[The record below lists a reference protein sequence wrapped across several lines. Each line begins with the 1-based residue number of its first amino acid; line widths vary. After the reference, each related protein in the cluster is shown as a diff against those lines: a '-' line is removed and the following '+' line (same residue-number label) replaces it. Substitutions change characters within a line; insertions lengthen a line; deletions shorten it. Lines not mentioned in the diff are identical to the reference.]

1 VLIADNNPE
10 SSSLDTYAGKSSIEW
25 GGIGMKAEILATGD
39 EIRSGALV
47 DSNSAYIAE
56 RLESIGIAVNRHIC
70 VGDELDTLVATFKEI
85 ANSADICVATG
96 GLGPTSDDLTAEA
109 AAKAVGQ
116 PQDLDP
122 RALADIER
130 FFKER
135 QRKMTDSNKKQAML
149 PRTAQAMYNPIGTA
163 PGFSLQIG
171 KCRFFFLP
179 GVPPE
184 MKRIL
189 SQDVLPRIQKMPGA
203 TQGHCL
209 VRSISTFGLTESVTG
224 DLVADLIHDFPE
236 IKLGL
241 RAKFPE
247 IHVKLYLN
255 GEDLALMQDRLA
267 AAAQWVLK
275 RLGSHVLSSQGESMQ
290 AVVGELLRQHQA
302 TLAVAESCTGGR
314 IANWLTD
321 VPGSSDYFI
330 FSGVT
335 YANTAKTNIL
345 GVSPELLDQ
354 HGAVHEETAKAMA
367 AGARHVSQATYGLA
381 TTGIAGP
388 GGGSPEKPVGTVCV
402 ALATPEQVVVRQLF
416 FPFGKRGMNKTIFA
430 MAALDMLR
438 KELLEQQG

>member
-1 VLIADNNPE
+1 
-10 SSSLDTYAGKSSIEW
+10 
-25 GGIGMKAEILATGD
+25 MQAEILATGD

-56 RLESIGIAVNRHIC
+56 RLESIGIAVTRHIC
-70 VGDELDTLVATFKEI
+70 VGDDLDTLVAIFKEI
-85 ANSADICVATG
+85 AARADICIATG

-109 AAKAVGQ
+109 AAKAAGQ
-116 PQDLDP
+116 PQVLDP

-149 PRTAQAMYNPIGTA
+149 PRTAQAIYNPIGTA
-163 PGFSLQIG
+163 PGFSLQI
-171 KCRFFFLP
+171 KSCTFFLLP

-184 MKRIL
+184 MKRML
-189 SQDVLPRIQKMPGA
+189 SQAVIPRIHKIPGA
-203 TQGHCL
+203 IQGHCL
-209 VRSISTFGLTESVTG
+209 IESISTFGLTESATG
-224 DLVADLIHDFPE
+224 ELVADLNYDFPE

-255 GEDLALMQDRLA
+255 GKDLALMQDRLTA
-267 AAAQWVLK
+267 ASQWVQK
-275 RLGSHVLSSQGESMQ
+275 RLGTHVLSSQGDSMQ
-290 AVVGELLRQHQA
+290 TVVGDLLRQHKA

-321 VPGSSDYFI
+321 IPGSSDYFI
-330 FSGVT
+330 FCGVT
-335 YANTAKTNIL
+335 YANSAKKTVL
-345 GVSPELLDQ
+345 GVSPDLLDQ
-354 HGAVHEETAKAMA
+354 YGAVHEKTAKAMA
-367 AGARHVSQATYGLA
+367 VGVRQQSEATYGLA

-388 GGGSPEKPVGTVCV
+388 GGGSQEKPVGTVCI
-402 ALATPEQVVVRQLF
+402 ALATPEQVLGRRLF
-416 FPFGKRGMNKTIFA
+416 FPFGKRNMNKTIFA

-438 KELLEQQG
+438 KELLKR

>member
-1 VLIADNNPE
+1 
-10 SSSLDTYAGKSSIEW
+10 
-25 GGIGMKAEILATGD
+25 
-39 EIRSGALV
+39 
-47 DSNSAYIAE
+47 
-56 RLESIGIAVNRHIC
+56 
-70 VGDELDTLVATFKEI
+70 
-85 ANSADICVATG
+85 
-96 GLGPTSDDLTAEA
+96 
-109 AAKAVGQ
+109 
-116 PQDLDP
+116 
-122 RALADIER
+122 
-130 FFKER
+130 
-135 QRKMTDSNKKQAML
+135 
-149 PRTAQAMYNPIGTA
+149 
-163 PGFSLQIG
+163 
-171 KCRFFFLP
+171 
-179 GVPPE
+179 
-184 MKRIL
+184 
-189 SQDVLPRIQKMPGA
+189 MPGA